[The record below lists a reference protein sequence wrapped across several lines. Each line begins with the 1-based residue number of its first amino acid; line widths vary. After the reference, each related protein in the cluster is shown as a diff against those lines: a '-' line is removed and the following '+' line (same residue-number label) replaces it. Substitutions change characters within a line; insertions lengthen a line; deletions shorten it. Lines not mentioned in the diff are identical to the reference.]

1 MNINVT
7 VDGLD
12 AVDLNTVIG
21 DEIAYYDAESG
32 ETEHRPRTLGD
43 LVAEKLADKIYGGLD
58 YERRHELTKQVHKTR
73 IEAIQSKVTPIIEK
87 ALAGPIRLTNSY
99 GEPTGAE
106 TTLNALI
113 VEEAKKTIAGGR
125 GDYGRG
131 DTLAQRVVK
140 DAVGA
145 AFIGELGKAVA
156 DEKAKVVAA
165 VRAKA
170 ADLIAEAVKQ
180 GVGR

>member
-12 AVDLNTVIG
+12 AIDLSTVIG
-21 DEIAYYDAESG
+21 DEIAYYNP
-32 ETEHRPRTLGD
+32 ETEEEEHRPRTLGD
-43 LVAEKLADKIYGGLD
+43 LVAEKLADKLWGEMDRYSIAKEILA
-58 YERRHELTKQVHKTR
+58 KQSEVIR
-73 IEAIQSKVTPIIEK
+73 EKVTPVIER
-87 ALAGPIRLTNSY
+87 ALTGPIRLTNSY
-99 GEPTGAE
+99 GEPSGPE

-113 VEEAKKTIAGGR
+113 VAEAKKVIGGDR
-125 GDYGRG
+125 KDYGRG
-131 DTLAQRVVK
+131 DTLVQRVVK

-145 AFIGELGKAVA
+145 ALNGELGKVVA